1 MPTNIYTAGL
11 NNVGSYQV
19 SGAPFLTASRAP
31 ASASNVTAN
40 ALKISFPQVTKEIT
54 VNCLGANGKTS
65 GAIKVAFSSRGL
77 YEGGHA
83 NHKSFIIVPVSSSVT
98 LDVKATE
105 LYIMSFDSDAHT
117 FSLFA
122 SLTNLPV
129 ERVNNIVTDT
139 NWSGSTGVG

>member
-31 ASASNVTAN
+31 ASASAVHTA

-65 GAIKVAFSSRGL
+65 GAIKVAFSARGL

-83 NHKSFIIVPVSSSVT
+83 NNFIMVPASSSVT
-98 LDVKATE
+98 LDVKASE
-105 LYIMSFDSDAHT
+105 LYIMSIDGDAHT

-129 ERVNNIVTDT
+129 ERVNNIASTGT
-139 NWSGSTGVG
+139 NWSGSTGIG